1 MARGAAGARE
11 QAEAQM
17 FRVMATFAP
26 AFGMLGTLVG
36 LINLMAILGDGSMQ
50 TIGQQ
55 LAIGLMTTFYGILLA
70 NLVCK
75 PIAVKLERR
84 TARRVESMNMVLQGI
99 AMMCEKR
106 GPAVVRETLN
116 SFVMH
121 VEDEIYDGGA
131 PAAQPAR
138 TEGQVRPAPV
148 LCPSPAPPPRANEP
162 DFSSLAQRIE
172 QARQAQLRAQ
182 KAAENSG
189 WRMSQS
195 KSAGG
200 KDRYARWHV
209 DEAVEQDSENW
220 LLSYLDLITLLLAM
234 LVVMLAISRL
244 HGFPGESKP
253 VELVGSLAASGLP
266 AYDGEYSEF
275 DKVAIPPEW
284 AAPEATAQAA
294 APATA
299 SDGEI
304 VAEAAPPLKAPSKES
319 LGLADLGKSVD
330 VIVNEQSVSFRIS
343 NELLFASGQATLS
356 PAGLDVIKR
365 LAAILNKNEYQVS
378 VEGHS
383 DTVPIQTRQFAS
395 NWELSSSRATS
406 VLRELVRDGVS
417 AGRLRAVGYAETRP
431 IESNETPAGRAA
443 NRRVEL
449 IMDITQPPKAAPA
462 PAPAKS

>member
-1 MARGAAGARE
+1 MSIAR
-11 QAEAQM
+11 
-17 FRVMATFAP
+17 
-26 AFGMLGTLVG
+26 
-36 LINLMAILGDGSMQ
+36 
-50 TIGQQ
+50 
-55 LAIGLMTTFYGILLA
+55 
-70 NLVCK
+70 
-75 PIAVKLERR
+75 
-84 TARRVESMNMVLQGI
+84 
-99 AMMCEKR
+99 
-106 GPAVVRETLN
+106 
-116 SFVMH
+116 
-121 VEDEIYDGGA
+121 
-131 PAAQPAR
+131 
-138 TEGQVRPAPV
+138 
-148 LCPSPAPPPRANEP
+148 PPPRANEP
-162 DFSSLAQRIE
+162 DFSLLAQRIE

-449 IMDITQPPKAAPA
+449 IMDITQPPRPRRRPRRPSPERRRAAAPLA
-462 PAPAKS
+462 AGRERR